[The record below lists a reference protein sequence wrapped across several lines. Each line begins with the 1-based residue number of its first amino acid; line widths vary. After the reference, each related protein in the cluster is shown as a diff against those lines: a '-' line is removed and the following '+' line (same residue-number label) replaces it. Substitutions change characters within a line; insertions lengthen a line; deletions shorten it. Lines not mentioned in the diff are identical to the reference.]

1 MEFHFV
7 LPCQS
12 KTLACRAS
20 VNPLVSP
27 ASLNKRTHPPFPCLL
42 SAMCVSRPCGRASIC
57 RVVCAC
63 RAERAQGVVLPA
75 QRMHA
80 AASQLLRL
88 CFVRCLESSF
98 ISSLHIFTYY
108 WTLRSQRR
116 GWGPQRT
123 VARIPSCQCARA
135 GRVTWRQDHA
145 PCSLITHHVSFVSLG
160 LTLEWPVHF
169 VLPYQSKTLA
179 CRASGTLSCL
189 QQVSTKGWRRERAWL
204 ASTSTWAGR

>member
-1 MEFHFV
+1 MSFV
-7 LPCQS
+7 SLWAHVGVAGSLCASAPKQN
-12 KTLACRAS
+12 ACVSRERDS
-20 VNPLVSP
+20 LVSP

-42 SAMCVSRPCGRASIC
+42 SVMCVSRPCGRASIC

-108 WTLRSQRR
+108 RTLRSQRR

-123 VARIPSCQCARA
+123 LEDHDVLAYLPKTV
-135 GRVTWRQDHA
+135 RV
-145 PCSLITHHVSFVSLG
+145 VSFIR
-160 LTLEWPVHF
+160 TL
-169 VLPYQSKTLA
+169 
-179 CRASGTLSCL
+179 
-189 QQVSTKGWRRERAWL
+189 
-204 ASTSTWAGR
+204 

>member
-1 MEFHFV
+1 MHQYISSPTNRTLRSQRRGWGPQRTVARIPSCQCARAGRVTWRQDHTPCSLITHHVSFV
-7 LPCQS
+7 SLWAHVGVAGSLC
-12 KTLACRAS
+12 AS
-20 VNPLVSP
+20 VPKQNACVSRERDSLVSP

-42 SAMCVSRPCGRASIC
+42 SVMCVSRPCGRASIC

-108 WTLRSQRR
+108 RTLRSQRR
-116 GWGPQRT
+116 GWG
-123 VARIPSCQCARA
+123 
-135 GRVTWRQDHA
+135 
-145 PCSLITHHVSFVSLG
+145 
-160 LTLEWPVHF
+160 
-169 VLPYQSKTLA
+169 
-179 CRASGTLSCL
+179 
-189 QQVSTKGWRRERAWL
+189 
-204 ASTSTWAGR
+204 